1 MRRFSLQLLAVLVAW
16 SAVDVVADADAFA
29 PYLLRDAGLLALLA
43 AALFAWQGAGWRPTP
58 ISRRVVNLSGPGQV
72 LWLTGLV
79 CLVVGGLGVGVAPD
93 GPLQL
98 TATLVW
104 MLGLGLT
111 IIGVW
116 GPGAQFAYA
125 PPAYRWEQD
134 ARGRFVRVA
143 PDGRKLPP
151 SFDLQH
157 SAWPGLLLVLLLGVA
172 LRVWNLGGLPSGC
185 IDVECIDALR
195 LVEGQTLTT
204 SMPGAFNLYER
215 LAQLLL
221 RFTGDGLL
229 SLRLAATLFGVLGL
243 LAFAGVTRR
252 LAPPLAAVP
261 ALLLLAL
268 NPWHLYVGRVADA
281 WLAPMGVATLALW
294 LTLQA
299 LAHADVRWWT
309 LAGLALGLL
318 FVEAEALRL
327 AVLLWSLTALG
338 LAFLPDGSENRRS
351 LPLAALVGAV
361 AGMIGV
367 AAPALLHGAGVS
379 PTTSTTADLG
389 GQAVVF
395 LGALLRPDAA
405 PESAIGDGGL
415 LPSVMM
421 ALVIVG
427 AGASARNVR
436 RPAALLVAAGA
447 IVFSAAA
454 LWMDFSATPLRSL
467 LLPSLPFW
475 LAVGV
480 VALERMMD
488 ALAMAW
494 GGVVRPV
501 RLAAATTLALTVL
514 LGVAATRMAADLN
527 AAQRGDVASLP
538 NEIARFIAG
547 RIAGGDAQTTFV
559 VPAGVFRHPSLRLL
573 VGEAMNVGRV
583 QMLDFGTTLPYAA
596 QPPGD
601 VVYLT
606 PVGQNQVLEQVLL
619 TYPGVEVVNSAPEE
633 AWSPVARRTAFT
645 QATVSRQT
653 ILEHQALRLRLYR
666 GAPTEAETAE
676 FEALVATTAFDWQAR
691 PPAPLPFAAR
701 LSASLSLAQAG
712 AVEFGVE
719 VGGGA
724 AASLRIDGQLVLD
737 TQLGIGERSIPLAQG
752 VHTLEVDYRSGDRS
766 GDLALY
772 WRPPGAAARSLLP
785 TSVLHAPPLPEA
797 GLFGEYWAGEAPGGM
812 VLTQRL
818 DRILGFDFGLEPPYN
833 VHWQGQLG
841 VARAGEHLIAALANG
856 PHQIWIDGRLVVDG
870 QQADGANP
878 ETAYH
883 EGLIYLERGWHDLAI
898 RYRPVGASPD
908 FRLLWQPPGAG
919 PEELAGAYLA
929 PVTGE
934 RTLADQAPPPA
945 PPLLDPRLGDD
956 AFALLRLV
964 SAAQPGVRIPP
975 QAFEPLPLETL
986 WSAGAGC
993 GSGENQFNAP
1003 NGLAFAPTGAQLYV
1017 ADAGNRRVQ
1026 VLDLD
1031 GGFRAPIVDAAFE
1044 EPVDVAFAPDGSL
1057 LVLDAVG
1064 SPLVR
1069 LNADGA
1075 LTPLPVQTS
1084 FYRPRGLDVGADG
1097 AIAVA
1102 DTGGGRVVMLSQDG
1116 SLLAQYGGV
1125 DSPLARGQPVDALFT
1140 PRGLWAIT
1148 AEDGRLWNLELDAGL
1163 TALQPTATIDGPKMA
1178 RLPNGGF
1185 LITDPARRTFTAF
1198 AATGQP
1204 LQQFGYV
1211 DQLLWPT
1218 GIAAFQAGE
1227 QLFIAASDARACT
1240 VTLWRMAVEQLR

>member
-1 MRRFSLQLLAVLVAW
+1 MRRFSLQLLAGFLAW
-16 SAVDVVADADAFA
+16 RAVHVVAGAEAFA
-29 PYLLRDAGLLALLA
+29 PYLLRDAGLLAFLA
-43 AALFAWQGAGWRPTP
+43 AALFAWQGAGWQPMP
-58 ISRRVVNLSGPGQV
+58 ALRRIVNLSGLGQV
-72 LWLTGLV
+72 IWLTGLV

-93 GPLQL
+93 VSLKL
-98 TATLVW
+98 MATLVW
-104 MLGLGLT
+104 LMGVVLS

-116 GPGAQFAYA
+116 WPGATYVYA
-125 PPAYRWEQD
+125 PPISRWEQD
-134 ARGRFVRVA
+134 ARGRFVRVT
-143 PDGRKLPP
+143 PDGRKVPP

-157 SAWPGLLLVLLLGVA
+157 SAWLGLLFVLLLGVA

-195 LVEGQTLTT
+195 LVEGQTLTAST
-204 SMPGAFNLYER
+204 PGAFNLYER

-243 LAFAGVTRR
+243 LAFVGVTRR

-261 ALLLLAL
+261 VLLLLAL
-268 NPWHLYVGRVADA
+268 NPWHLYAGRVADA
-281 WLAPMGVATLALW
+281 WLAPMGFATLALW

-299 LAHADVRWWT
+299 LAHADVRRWT

-318 FVEAEALRL
+318 FVEVEALRL
-327 AVLLWSLTALG
+327 AALLWSLAALG
-338 LAFLPDGSENRRS
+338 LAFLPDGSEHHRS
-351 LPLAALVGAV
+351 LPVAV
-361 AGMIGV
+361 PVSAIVAMVGV
-367 AAPALLHGAGVS
+367 AAPALLHRTGAS
-379 PTTSTTADLG
+379 PTTSTTADLWE
-389 GQAVVF
+389 QAVVLF
-395 LGALLRPDAA
+395 GALLRPDAA
-405 PESAIGDGGL
+405 PESAIGGGGL
-415 LPSVMM
+415 LPSVVI

-427 AGASARNVR
+427 AGALARNVR

-454 LWMDFSATPLRSL
+454 LRVDSSATPLRSL
-467 LLPSLPFW
+467 LLPVLPFW
-475 LAVGV
+475 LAIGGIG
-480 VALERMMD
+480 LERMMD
-488 ALAMAW
+488 ALTTAW
-494 GGVVRPV
+494 GGLVRPA
-501 RLAAATTLALTVL
+501 RLSTATALALTLL
-514 LGVAATRMAADLN
+514 LGVAATRMVVALN

-538 NEIARFIAG
+538 NEIARYIAG
-547 RIAGGDAQTTFV
+547 HIAGGDAQTTFV
-559 VPAGVFRHPSLRLL
+559 VPAGVFQHPGLRLL
-573 VGEAMNVGRV
+573 VGEAMNAGRV

-596 QPPGD
+596 LPPGD

-606 PVGQNQVLEQVLL
+606 PGGQNQVLEQVLL
-619 TYPGVEVVNSAPEE
+619 TYPAAEVVNSAPEE
-633 AWSPVARRTAFT
+633 AWLPAAQRTAFT
-645 QATVSRQT
+645 QALVSRQT
-653 ILEHQALRLRLYR
+653 ILDHQAFQLRLYR
-666 GAPTEAETAE
+666 GAPTEAGGAE
-676 FEALVATTAFDWQAR
+676 FETLVATTAFDWQAR
-691 PPAPLPFAAR
+691 PPAPPPFTAR
-701 LSASLSLAQAG
+701 LSASLSLAQMG
-712 AVEFGVE
+712 AVEFAVE
-719 VGGGA
+719 VGGSA
-724 AASLRIDGQLVLD
+724 TASLLIDGQLVLD
-737 TQLGIGERSIPLAQG
+737 TQLGIREKSVHLAQG
-752 VHTLEVDYRSGDRS
+752 VHTLEIDYRSGDRP
-766 GDLALY
+766 GDLALF
-772 WRPPGAAARSLLP
+772 WRPPGAARSPLP

-797 GLFGEYWAGEAPGGM
+797 GLFGEYWAGDAPGGM
-812 VLTQRL
+812 VLTRRL

-833 VHWQGQLG
+833 VHWQGKLG

-870 QQADGANP
+870 QQADGTNP

-883 EGLIYLERGWHDLAI
+883 EGLIYLEQGWRDLAI
-898 RYRPVGASPD
+898 RYRPVDGTPD

-919 PEELAGAYLA
+919 PGELAGAYLA

-934 RTLADQAPPPA
+934 RTLIDQAPPPA
-945 PPLLDPRLGDD
+945 LPLLDPRLGDD

-975 QAFEPLPLETL
+975 QQLEPLPLETL
-986 WSAGAGC
+986 WSVGAGC

-1017 ADAGNRRVQ
+1017 ADTGNRRVQ

-1031 GGFRAPIVDAAFE
+1031 GGFRPSIADAGFE
-1044 EPVDVAFAPDGSL
+1044 EPVDVAFASDGSL

-1064 SPLVR
+1064 SPIVR

-1084 FYRPRGLDVGADG
+1084 FYRPRGFDIAADG

-1102 DTGGGRVVMLSQDG
+1102 DTGGGRVVVLNQDG
-1116 SLLAQYGGV
+1116 FSLAQYGGV
-1125 DSPLARGQPVDALFT
+1125 DSPLARGQPVDALHT

-1148 AEDGRLWNLELDAGL
+1148 AEDGRLWNLELDGGL
-1163 TALQPTATIDGPKMA
+1163 TALQPTATIHGPKMA
-1178 RLPNGGF
+1178 HLPNGGF

-1198 AATGQP
+1198 AATGRP